1 MDSNNPTTILPER
14 MSKEPDTIPIF
25 TLMHVYINRYLYIY
39 MVIKIRINGYIYM
52 CIRYIHMYMILPE
65 RKTKE
70 PDTIPVVT
78 LMHVYKNT
86 CLYIHDYENMN

>member
-25 TLMHVYINRYLYIY
+25 TLMHVYNNRCLYIY
-39 MVIKIRINGYIYM
+39 MIIKIRINGYIYIY
-52 CIRYIHMYMILPE
+52 IRYIHMYIILPE
-65 RKTKE
+65 RMSKE

-78 LMHVYKNT
+78 LMHA
-86 CLYIHDYENMN
+86 YIIHVFICI